1 MNEVQ
6 HDPIIP
12 QLSPAQL
19 RKLSKFLSLLL
30 RHHPEKF
37 PLKLDEAGY
46 ADLAE
51 IMRILRGLP
60 NFRWATR
67 SNVDAVL
74 ALPGRQRFEIVAGNG
89 IERIRAL
96 YGHSAVRPEYEAVT
110 PPNVLFHGT
119 APDALEN
126 IFREG
131 LKPMARQY
139 VHLAVDEETAH
150 GIASR
155 HTSTPVILRVDAAA
169 AHAAGIE
176 FYHPTASI
184 YLVEILPPAYLFDD
198 SKIKRE

>member
-1 MNEVQ
+1 MNKA
-6 HDPIIP
+6 P
-12 QLSPAQL
+12 QNATTPQPSPAQI

-46 ADLAE
+46 ADLNE
-51 IMRILRGLP
+51 ILRILRGLP

-67 SNVDAVL
+67 SDVDAVL
-74 ALPGRQRFEIVAGNG
+74 ALPGRQRFEIVMESGV
-89 IERIRAL
+89 ERIRAL

-110 PPNVLFHGT
+110 PPDVLYHGT
-119 APDALEN
+119 APEALEA
-126 IFREG
+126 IFQEG

-139 VHLAVDEETAH
+139 VHLAVDAETAR
-150 GIASR
+150 GIAAR

-184 YLVEILPPAYLFDD
+184 YLVETLPPEYL
-198 SKIKRE
+198 KR